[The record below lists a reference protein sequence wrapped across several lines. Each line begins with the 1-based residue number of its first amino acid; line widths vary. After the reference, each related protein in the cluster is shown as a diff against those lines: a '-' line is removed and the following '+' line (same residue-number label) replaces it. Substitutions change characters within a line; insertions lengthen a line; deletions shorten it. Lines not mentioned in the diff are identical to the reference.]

1 MINRA
6 NFCIL
11 LFLTCLSPVKAE
23 DSDKGGWCWGE
34 YVTAGVIGGVA
45 AMIAAPFLLPAA
57 GFTTA
62 GVAAGS
68 VAAGIQSAV
77 YGGTVTAGSVFATLQ
92 SAGAAGLGV
101 TTSAAVGS
109 FGAGLATYVKNK
121 LAPCEQESKCSSDQE

>member
-1 MINRA
+1 M
-6 NFCIL
+6 
-11 LFLTCLSPVKAE
+11 
-23 DSDKGGWCWGE
+23 G
-34 YVTAGVIGGVA
+34 A
-45 AMIAAPFLLPAA
+45 ATVLLPAA

-101 TTSAAVGS
+101 KTSAAVVS
-109 FGAGLATYVKNK
+109 VGAGLATYVKNK